1 MCISYGSGTFL
12 DARYL
17 QISPKWTKVPS
28 NYSLLLAEC
37 LPSLRPERGKCHD
50 LRIISEYLINQPW
63 SHLDRRCEMP
73 DPKIAWLAN
82 HLEEVPRRT
91 LWLVRKVNWLELI
104 TFSLGNFCVK
114 AKKQMLYLVKMQ
126 KLWVERSDK
135 SAKTVNKKRVTR
147 SGKWGIDGRGVQ
159 SQVQQTLVS
168 WGATKCRGVIAFGWW
183 VSGPRTIPCSWA
195 LWAVLPET
203 QMKSHSCSLCILS
216 WLPISSAPRTVPG
229 IV

>member
-114 AKKQMLYLVKMQ
+114 AKKSKCFIWSRCRSCELREVIRVQKPWIRRGLQGQESEALMAGVFKAKYSRHLSLGEQPNARVSLPLVGECPAPEPFPAAGLCELFFLRHRWRVIPALCAFSLGYL
-126 KLWVERSDK
+126 
-135 SAKTVNKKRVTR
+135 
-147 SGKWGIDGRGVQ
+147 
-159 SQVQQTLVS
+159 
-168 WGATKCRGVIAFGWW
+168 
-183 VSGPRTIPCSWA
+183 
-195 LWAVLPET
+195 
-203 QMKSHSCSLCILS
+203 SLQHLEQCL
-216 WLPISSAPRTVPG
+216 G
-229 IV
+229 